1 VQNTKLIL
9 IEGIPGSGKSTLAQF
24 VTHALTCSGIACRW
38 CYEEEKDHPL
48 YVFHDQAS
56 LQQTVDALT
65 AGRYRQIIEAALVK
79 WKEFSQR
86 LQSSEAIVILDGCL
100 FGYLTWSLFPQNVP
114 ADEIQ
119 SYLSQVE
126 QIIHPLHPC
135 LIYLYQQDVA
145 RALEKICERRGGDTR
160 SRFIAGATQSSYGK
174 QRQLQGF
181 DGMVTFWKHFRHL
194 IETAFSQ
201 FDVSK
206 LALENS
212 AGDWPTYEQS
222 VFTFLRLPPQEK
234 AAVASSELEHFVGTY
249 CFEEDG
255 GRHACLVLLE
265 EGHLIVDGMPQ
276 VWTRTRLIPRSHNIF
291 AVESLPFQVAF
302 EEDANG
308 AIIGMRA
315 TGPALLFGTV
325 DHFFT
330 RVQEPR
336 EGSVEDYGDG
346 VS

>member
-1 VQNTKLIL
+1 MRNTKLIL

-24 VTHALTCSGIACRW
+24 VTHALTRSGIACRW
-38 CYEEEKDHPL
+38 WYEEEKDHPL

-56 LQQTVDALT
+56 LQQTIDALT
-65 AGRYRQIIEAALVK
+65 TGGYRQIIEAALVK

-234 AAVASSELEHFVGTY
+234 VAVASSELEHFVGTY

-255 GRHACLVLLE
+255 GQHACLVLLE

-276 VWTRTRLIPRSHNIF
+276 VWTRTRLIPRSHNVF